1 MDSKLTRRNWAAYF
15 AALPLLAQQPQA
27 PLPAKNEEADS
38 ARDRIVASST
48 ELAAFS
54 IPMSTEPAF
63 QFKA

>member
-15 AALPLLAQQPQA
+15 VALPMLAQQPQA
-27 PLPAKNEEADS
+27 ALPAKSEEADS
-38 ARDRIVASST
+38 ARERIAASSK

-54 IPMSTEPAF
+54 IPISTEPAF

>member
-27 PLPAKNEEADS
+27 PLAKTEEADS
-38 ARDRIVASST
+38 ARERIAASSK
-48 ELAAFS
+48 ELEVFS